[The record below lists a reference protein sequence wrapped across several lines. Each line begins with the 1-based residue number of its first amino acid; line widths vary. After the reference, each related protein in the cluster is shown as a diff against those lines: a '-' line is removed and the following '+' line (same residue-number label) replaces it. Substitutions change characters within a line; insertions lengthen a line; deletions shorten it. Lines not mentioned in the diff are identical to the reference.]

1 MVRKQIFIRDDQQE
15 RLKSVAARDGVAE
28 AELVR
33 EGLDLVLERKAPLE
47 DDSWRE
53 AIRSIEGMWED
64 RKEFDAFD
72 AERRRRRAERR
83 KRMNALLS
91 DWRA

>member
-1 MVRKQIFIRDDQQE
+1 MVRKQIFIREDQQE
-15 RLKSVAARDGVAE
+15 RLKLVAAREGVAE

-33 EGLDLVLERKAPLE
+33 EGLDLVLERKAPTE

-53 AIRSIEGMWED
+53 AIRCIEGMWED